1 MSSYSGKGLS
11 LPCKASDLHRNDLM
25 NCGLHST
32 PALKPLCLQEMARV
46 LGKEHLLARVRPG
59 SPGQGVFLS
68 TRSLPS
74 AAPISCM
81 ILSLALS
88 SGRTPFC
95 TEGVPEAGRTCRRSE
110 GYHRGPHPSCPTAC
124 GLLRDSYMGACAGQ
138 GGGSRTVRF
147 NKYQCLFWFLPPSCY
162 KFSPAPFKLENTGKM
177 DIFTYCHFLTKL

>member
-88 SGRTPFC
+88 TGRTP
-95 TEGVPEAGRTCRRSE
+95 VL
-110 GYHRGPHPSCPTAC
+110 HRGGSWSWKDLPKIGGLSQRTPPQLPHCLWASKRLIHGCLCRPRWWLTHSKVQQIPVSFLVPST
-124 GLLRDSYMGACAGQ
+124 LVL
-138 GGGSRTVRF
+138 
-147 NKYQCLFWFLPPSCY
+147 
-162 KFSPAPFKLENTGKM
+162 
-177 DIFTYCHFLTKL
+177 